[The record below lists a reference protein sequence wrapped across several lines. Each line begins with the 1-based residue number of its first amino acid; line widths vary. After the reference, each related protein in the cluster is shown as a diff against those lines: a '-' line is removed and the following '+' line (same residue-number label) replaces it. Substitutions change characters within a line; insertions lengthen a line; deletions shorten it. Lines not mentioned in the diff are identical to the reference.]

1 MNQSIVEPPVGK
13 QPRFSGH
20 ESFACRYAWLPK
32 AYLKLKEDPDLFHED
47 ENAMLQLGLGKN
59 MVRSL
64 KFWVEA
70 VGMATPVGRTR
81 TMAITQFGDDLFAED
96 GVDPFIEDPKT
107 QWLLHWKLASHHQ
120 APLFA
125 WEFLIG
131 RWPFPEFT
139 RSEAMKAFK
148 RESEKLG
155 ASHSDVT
162 LGQHLD
168 VFMHTYLPTRSG
180 VGVGI
185 EDSLDGPLVDLN
197 FVTTMGMRQIDE
209 RTKEPIFAFRRE
221 EKPEITD
228 ALFDYC
234 IMDYW
239 DRFSPQESTLPFR
252 TVASAPSSPG
262 QVFKLTEDDVRAR
275 LEERRGDGREAPYSF
290 QASAVQ
296 GMLTRNERPP
306 KLTLAQVYE
315 RDDHDG

>member
-1 MNQSIVEPPVGK
+1 
-13 QPRFSGH
+13 
-20 ESFACRYAWLPK
+20 
-32 AYLKLKEDPDLFHED
+32 
-47 ENAMLQLGLGKN
+47 
-59 MVRSL
+59 
-64 KFWVEA
+64 
-70 VGMATPVGRTR
+70 
-81 TMAITQFGDDLFAED
+81 
-96 GVDPFIEDPKT
+96 
-107 QWLLHWKLASHHQ
+107 LASHHE

-139 RSEAMKAFK
+139 RSEALAAFR
-148 RESEKLG
+148 RESVKLG

-162 LGQHLD
+162 LGQHLE

-180 VGVGI
+180 VGVGV

-197 FVTTMGMRQIDE
+197 FLMAMGTRQVDDKI
-209 RTKEPIFAFRRE
+209 KEPLFAFRRE

-234 IMDYW
+234 VMDFW
-239 DRFSPQESTLPFR
+239 DRFSPGESTLPFR
-252 TVASAPSSPG
+252 TIASAPGGPG

-275 LEERRGDGREAPYSF
+275 LEERRRDGREAPYTF

-296 GMLTRNERPP
+296 GLLTRREHSP

-315 RDDHDG
+315 RDDNDG